1 MEIKIVNNEQFSIYY
16 FVTINNNDANRDYRT
31 KIMNKMRRD
40 DPYLHDTPPLFRLIL
55 VNWCFEMINYYRILY
70 KWNW

>member
-1 MEIKIVNNEQFSIYY
+1 MEIKIVSNEQFSIYY
-16 FVTINNNDANRDYRT
+16 FVKINNNDANRDYRT
-31 KIMNKMRRD
+31 KIMNKMRREG
-40 DPYLHDTPPLFRLIL
+40 PYLHDTPSLFRLIL